1 MAVAYGDDLPFDDAV
16 QLLTRALAPELDPDL
31 RAKYGNGRIQA
42 RAGLLNMKLTDARG
56 LLLTIAAAWVAD
68 VMAHDS
74 TMSTAVVILAA
85 AADRVHILKVEDL
98 QVFDVIRKLSFGK
111 VYRVWVNEEELIASI
126 PSNDPEKAKRT
137 LASMK
142 SRGILEEGPG
152 IWRAIL

>member
-1 MAVAYGDDLPFDDAV
+1 
-16 QLLTRALAPELDPDL
+16 
-31 RAKYGNGRIQA
+31 
-42 RAGLLNMKLTDARG
+42 MKLTDARG

-126 PSNDPEKAKRT
+126 PGNDPEKAKRT

>member
-1 MAVAYGDDLPFDDAV
+1 VVEAALERCVEADHVA
-16 QLLTRALAPELDPDL
+16 ALAKSNLCSV
-31 RAKYGNGRIQA
+31 R
-42 RAGLLNMKLTDARG
+42 
-56 LLLTIAAAWVAD
+56 W
-68 VMAHDS
+68 S
-74 TMSTAVVILAA
+74 MSTK
-85 AADRVHILKVEDL
+85 DRLKVEDL